1 MDPVTAIAAA
11 STAYQ
16 AIRKG
21 FAIGKEVQSMS
32 KDIGD
37 LMNAINSVKEGHEK
51 AKTRRFGSV
60 EEEALQTYAAK
71 KKAEKM
77 EAELRNFLIG
87 NYGPDAWQAVL
98 RIQADIRKQRLLEKQ
113 QRARRIE
120 TLIEWTLIGVS
131 VLLCSFI
138 GIFIIIN
145 VGVG

>member
-1 MDPVTAIAAA
+1 MDPVSAIALAT
-11 STAYQ
+11 SAYQ

-21 FAIGKEVQSMS
+21 FAVGKEVQSMS

-51 AKTRRFGSV
+51 AKGRRFGSV

-120 TLIEWTLIGVS
+120 TIIEWALICGIL
-131 VLLCSFI
+131 VLGMGI
-138 GIFIIIN
+138 GLFIIVN
-145 VGVG
+145 LG

>member
-51 AKTRRFGSV
+51 AKNRRFGSV

-98 RIQADIRKQRLLEKQ
+98 RIQGEIRKQRLIEKQ
-113 QRARRIE
+113 RRAQRID
-120 TLIEWTLIGVS
+120 TLIEWALIGVA
-131 VLLCSFI
+131 VLLCSSI
-138 GIFIIIN
+138 GIFILVN